1 MIFKKFKPLFSQQM
15 NTPIFKVTL
24 LALVTLLWVSCKKD
38 NTDTLYQVVETPS
51 YGDNLNKDKDKTNIE
66 FHSILTTNLFQ
77 KPSSI
82 NELARTDRVIQ
93 SCGDK
98 TLINEVIISN
108 YMNSPLVTLPSRQRM
123 IDSTSKFVE
132 ETYIRFFIRR
142 PTEAE
147 KTWFINFINS
157 NKANPAFT
165 PELVYTAF
173 AASDE
178 YMFY

>member
-1 MIFKKFKPLFSQQM
+1 
-15 NTPIFKVTL
+15 
-24 LALVTLLWVSCKKD
+24 
-38 NTDTLYQVVETPS
+38 VVETPS

-82 NELARTDRVIQ
+82 NELVRTDRVIQ

-108 YMNSPLVTLPSRQRM
+108 YMNTSFVKLPSRQM
-123 IDSTSKFVE
+123 MVDSTEKFVID
-132 ETYIRFFIRR
+132 TYIRFFIRR

-147 KTWFINFINS
+147 KTWFINFINA
-157 NKANPAFT
+157 NKANPNFR
-165 PELVYTAF
+165 PELVYTSF

>member
-1 MIFKKFKPLFSQQM
+1 MHIFKFKATVFIGMLLLFG
-15 NTPIFKVTL
+15 
-24 LALVTLLWVSCKKD
+24 ACKKKD
-38 NTDTLYQVVETPS
+38 ANTYGVVDTNT
-51 YGDNLNKDKDKTNIE
+51 YGNYLNKDKDKSNIE

-82 NELARTDRVIQ
+82 NELSRIDRVMQ

-108 YMNSPLVTLPSRQRM
+108 YMNSANVKLPSRKM
-123 IDSTSKFVE
+123 MVDSTERFVE

-147 KTWFINFINS
+147 KTWFINFIQS
-157 NKANPAFT
+157 NKSNPNFR